1 MNPSESSP
9 TSATPAERFGDWL
22 AGLDDAALT
31 RLLELR
37 PDAAVPPPPNTQALA
52 TRLRITG
59 SVARAVAERTA
70 LELAVCESAAAL
82 GAATA
87 PVAAAA
93 VLAPL
98 PDAAVAARA
107 LETLRSAG
115 LMWGPDEAVRLLPEV
130 PAALPDGLSLLEE
143 AHSPADPQ
151 AVHEALETLPDSAR
165 AVLDTLARTGGVGLT
180 RDAAPDADPARPVPR
195 LLAAGLLSRVD
206 ARTVRMPRV
215 VRDALRERPHT
226 AVPLT
231 DPLAGLRATDAA
243 DDASGTPGADSAV
256 DTPTDAA
263 AHSADTAAT
272 TASTTDH
279 TDRADREATGQG
291 LEAVRL
297 MDRLI
302 EVLGAEPGELIRS
315 GGLAVRELR
324 RLCAALDCEQD
335 ALIRL
340 AGTGVSAGLLAC
352 ARPDRDDDA
361 ADPAEPAAPV
371 FAPTPLAEEWAE
383 EGLAARWARLVTGWR
398 GATLA
403 PWTVTGPV
411 HLFEEASHAPGLPA
425 ARRLVLAPYAEV
437 AGDTALSPRT
447 AWAAAVF
454 DAPLAALRV
463 PDAARDEVLAGARFL
478 GLLARSGDDDRTAG
492 LGRVAL
498 TGADAEELT
507 EAATD
512 LVPDTVEAVIVQ
524 ADMTVL
530 APGPLP
536 ARLANRLARFADLE
550 SPGLAAVYRLSAD
563 SIRRALDAGDS
574 AQDIAAFFTDHA
586 LGEVPQGVRV
596 LVEDVAR
603 SHGHLR
609 GGPAGCYLRCDD
621 PDQLAAAAG
630 TDAART
636 AGLRLI
642 APTVAVSPRPLIEVI
657 GALQATGVHAVAED
671 AVGRSVDIRPDP
683 VRVTPPRKRRTRRR
697 SPAPASAGNNVDR
710 TARAEAAVAALR
722 RAEGT
727 GTASTSLD
735 DAARADTARTGAA
748 GAGTAHGAG
757 GAEGEG
763 RDVGNRVDPVAALKT
778 AARAGRT
785 VTVGLVDKHGR
796 ANPRRLRPL
805 RVEGGQVYAVEP
817 AAGDAVLRFALHRVT
832 GVDDA

>member
-87 PVAAAA
+87 PVAAVD

-98 PDAAVAARA
+98 PDAAPAARA
-107 LETLRSAG
+107 LDSVRSAG
-115 LMWGPDEAVRLLPEV
+115 LMWGPDDGVRLLPEV

-151 AVHEALETLPDSAR
+151 AVHEALESLPDSAR

-180 RDAAPDADPARPVPR
+180 RDAAPDADPERPVPR

-231 DPLAGLRATDAA
+231 DPLAGLRAADAATDAEA
-243 DDASGTPGADSAV
+243 TGP
-256 DTPTDAA
+256 DAA
-263 AHSADTAAT
+263 ADAD
-272 TASTTDH
+272 
-279 TDRADREATGQG
+279 DRADREATGQG

-324 RLCAALDCEQD
+324 RLCAALDCEPD

-403 PWTVTGPV
+403 PWTVTGSV
-411 HLFEEASHAPGLPA
+411 HLFEEASHAPGQPA

-437 AGDTALSPRT
+437 ADNTALSPQT

-463 PDAARDEVLAGARFL
+463 PDAARDEVLAGARFF
-478 GLLARSGDDDRTAG
+478 GLLARAGDDDRAAG

-498 TGADAEELT
+498 TGADAGELT
-507 EAATD
+507 EAAAA

-550 SPGLAAVYRLSAD
+550 SPGLAAVYRLSAE

-574 AQDIAAFFTDHA
+574 AEDIAAFFTDHA

-630 TDAART
+630 TDAAR
-636 AGLRLI
+636 AVGLRLI

-671 AVGRSVDIRPDP
+671 AAGRSVDIRPDP

-697 SPAPASAGNNVDR
+697 SPTPAATGVDR
-710 TARAEAAVAALR
+710 AERARAAVAALR

-727 GTASTSLD
+727 ATASTPLD
-735 DAARADTARTGAA
+735 DAARADAARSGAA
-748 GAGTAHGAG
+748 GAAGAHGAG
-757 GAEGEG
+757 GADGVG

>member
-1 MNPSESSP
+1 MMVRTMNPSESSP

-87 PVAAAA
+87 PVAAAD

-115 LMWGPDEAVRLLPEV
+115 LMWGPDDGVRLLSEV

-151 AVHEALETLPDSAR
+151 SVHEALETLPDSAR

-180 RDAAPDADPARPVPR
+180 RDAAPDADPTRPVPR
-195 LLAAGLLSRVD
+195 LLAEGLLSRVD

-243 DDASGTPGADSAV
+243 
-256 DTPTDAA
+256 TDAA
-263 AHSADTAAT
+263 TEADIDTDAAT
-272 TASTTDH
+272 EATASD
-279 TDRADREATGQG
+279 DRADREATGQG

-352 ARPDRDDDA
+352 ARPDRDDA
-361 ADPAEPAAPV
+361 ADPAEPAGPV

-403 PWTVTGPV
+403 PWAVTGSV

-437 AGDTALSPRT
+437 AGNTALSPRT

-463 PDAARDEVLAGARFL
+463 PDAARDEVLAGARFF
-478 GLLARSGDDDRTAG
+478 GLLARTTGTERADEADRAAG

-498 TGADAEELT
+498 TGADAGELT
-507 EAATD
+507 EAAAG

-536 ARLANRLARFADLE
+536 AKLANRLTRFADLE

-630 TDAART
+630 TDAARSV
-636 AGLRLI
+636 GLRLI

-657 GALQATGVHAVAED
+657 GALQAAGVHAVAED
-671 AVGRSVDIRPDP
+671 AAGRSVDIRPDP

-697 SPAPASAGNNVDR
+697 SPAPAASGVDR
-710 TARAEAAVAALR
+710 AERARTAVAALR
-722 RAEGT
+722 RAEV
-727 GTASTSLD
+727 TAPGSLD
-735 DAARADTARTGAA
+735 DATRADAARTGAA
-748 GAGTAHGAG
+748 GAAGAHGAG

-763 RDVGNRVDPVAALKT
+763 RDVGNRVDPVTALKT

-805 RVEGGQVYAVEP
+805 RVAGGQVYAVEP